1 MRAFPA
7 RWSARRWRAG
17 DRRDDDLLDTL
28 LVTVNGIARG
38 IQNTG

>member
-1 MRAFPA
+1 LQVDLL
-7 RWSARRWRAG
+7 RRWRA
-17 DRRDDDLLDTL
+17 DQCQDEELLEAL

>member
-1 MRAFPA
+1 M
-7 RWSARRWRAG
+7 SLLQVDLLKRWRK
-17 DRRDDDLLDTL
+17 DRRRDDKLLEAL

>member
-1 MRAFPA
+1 LQVDLLK
-7 RWSARRWRAG
+7 RWRAG
-17 DRRDDDLLDTL
+17 DRQDDSLLEAL

>member
-1 MRAFPA
+1 VDLLK
-7 RWSARRWRAG
+7 RWRAL
-17 DRRDDDLLDTL
+17 DCHDTALLEAL